1 MGITIV
7 PSLLLDSKPKP
18 IPFVHTFSCAL
29 RNTLGQTSVHKLP
42 ISLKG
47 PPFLYMA
54 HVTHCGEAVSNPP
67 MPTNLLGP
75 LITSKTRLKLLLR
88 FFVNQDLSGYLQ
100 GLSKELEENS
110 NSVRVELNRLEQAG
124 MLQSEM
130 EGRRKLYRV
139 NKKHPLTSDLT
150 TMLRKVTGIDA
161 IIERVVKR
169 VKENLDQVWICGK
182 LAQGLESD
190 VIEVVLV
197 GSDVDEEYIAEL
209 MGKVAKV
216 TEKQINYDVLP
227 IMPQEKRSECL
238 LIWEKQGEQ

>member
-1 MGITIV
+1 
-7 PSLLLDSKPKP
+7 
-18 IPFVHTFSCAL
+18 
-29 RNTLGQTSVHKLP
+29 
-42 ISLKG
+42 
-47 PPFLYMA
+47 
-54 HVTHCGEAVSNPP
+54 

-130 EGRRKLYRV
+130 DGRRKLYRV

-161 IIERVVKR
+161 IIERVVER
-169 VKENLDQVWICGK
+169 IKENLDQVWICGK
-182 LAQGLESD
+182 LAQGLDSD

-197 GSDVDEEYIAEL
+197 GSDVDKEYIAEL

-216 TEKQINYDVLP
+216 TEKQVNYDVMP
-227 IMPQEKRSECL
+227 IMPREKRSVCL

>member
-1 MGITIV
+1 
-7 PSLLLDSKPKP
+7 
-18 IPFVHTFSCAL
+18 
-29 RNTLGQTSVHKLP
+29 
-42 ISLKG
+42 
-47 PPFLYMA
+47 
-54 HVTHCGEAVSNPP
+54 

-124 MLQSEM
+124 MLKSEM
-130 EGRRKLYRV
+130 DGRRKLYRV

-161 IIERVVKR
+161 IIERVVER

-209 MGKVAKV
+209 IGKVAIV
-216 TEKQINYDVLP
+216 TEKRIKYEVLAE
-227 IMPQEKRSECL
+227 MFDNRSSKSL
-238 LIWEKQGEQ
+238 LIWEKRGEQ